1 MARKDDDSILP
12 DWLEDLLSGGPM
24 PKTTPRPG
32 SGPKLD
38 EGGIRIVPPT
48 RTDKMSKTAMKGK
61 DKAKGDQARLRAIK
75 ALRGLIPASPTR

>member
-1 MARKDDDSILP
+1 MARKGEGLDLP
-12 DWLEDLLSGGPM
+12 DWLEDLLFGGPM

-38 EGGIRIVPPT
+38 EGGVRITSPT

-61 DKAKGDQARLRAIK
+61 DAAKSRQARMQAIRSK
-75 ALRGLIPASPTR
+75 LIPASPTR